1 MRVQAGPA
9 YSTWWTEII
18 SKNKFYA
25 QSRWP
30 GHQLCWQY
38 QKATPSKLK
47 KAKELYIMI
56 TLEGTNRTGLHIN
69 PVMAHQFCHQPS
81 MRNIQMI
88 MVVNK
93 GPPLCMKKTS
103 LQSSSSVTLPYSSCY
118 LLSESLP
125 GTFYPSTYTLEEHQ
139 TPPYHLPLL
148 DKIVLSIYHHY
159 FDSLAITLSGMDSEI
174 KRFMLRTQS
183 TSGLLTFRGMINP
196 SCPILKY
203 INTTFTQRVLLTVSI
218 QKQTKIIPSQYLTSA
233 SPVAAWQPNLVDTT
247 DIVFLFLLEESKG
260 KSFEQRDKTP

>member
-1 MRVQAGPA
+1 V
-9 YSTWWTEII
+9 
-18 SKNKFYA
+18 
-25 QSRWP
+25 
-30 GHQLCWQY
+30 
-38 QKATPSKLK
+38 
-47 KAKELYIMI
+47 
-56 TLEGTNRTGLHIN
+56 
-69 PVMAHQFCHQPS
+69 
-81 MRNIQMI
+81 
-88 MVVNK
+88 
-93 GPPLCMKKTS
+93 
-103 LQSSSSVTLPYSSCY
+103 
-118 LLSESLP
+118 SESLP

-218 QKQTKIIPSQYLTSA
+218 QKQPKIIPSQYLTSA

-247 DIVFLFLLEESKG
+247 DIVYLFLLEEFKG
-260 KSFEQRDKTP
+260 KSLSSAIRHHNTGVFRKFPSLLLATALYFLFTNIPSPSVGY